1 MASILGF
8 LHYEKPYVAFGRD
21 VFNDRIRPF
30 AFNYLNNVY
39 QIFRGDYLLQFD
51 GSKAVAL
58 YQFTKDKT
66 LKNNLVDQWP
76 DTTRSMANSLKAFIQ
91 QYNNRMVD

>member
-1 MASILGF
+1 L
-8 LHYEKPYVAFGRD
+8 YNCNY
-21 VFNDRIRPF
+21 
-30 AFNYLNNVY
+30 YLNNVY

-91 QYNNRMVD
+91 QYNNRMVDNALTVEGSQLKRVLKQ